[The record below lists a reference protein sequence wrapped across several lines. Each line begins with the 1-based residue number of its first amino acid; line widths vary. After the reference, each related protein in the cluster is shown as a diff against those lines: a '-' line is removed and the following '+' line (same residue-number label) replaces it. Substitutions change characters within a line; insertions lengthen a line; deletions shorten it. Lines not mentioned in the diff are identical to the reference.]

1 MNHEELVHW
10 TLVPSLNVTFGVTGY
25 WGFPHLGFSE
35 SLFCQ
40 VNVAHLPNLLNWP
53 WPMKESTN
61 LMGGL
66 LELGLYTIRQINHI
80 CLFERNSENPNC
92 SCTGCFYCFV
102 RVRNTNDLCPLTKMA
117 TTLFVRL
124 TVISLERDQTPCM
137 FAFYFLKLLSFFRHD
152 FDGNASQHT
161 LISLWIW

>member
-1 MNHEELVHW
+1 MLCSCCTVEGAVVLW
-10 TLVPSLNVTFGVTGY
+10 GVPYIGWAQMCMGLTMAGACAKHQPCY
-25 WGFPHLGFSE
+25 WS
-35 SLFCQ
+35 Q
-40 VNVAHLPNLLNWP
+40 
-53 WPMKESTN
+53 TN

-80 CLFERNSENPNC
+80 CLFEKNSENPNC

-137 FAFYFLKLLSFFRHD
+137 SAFYFLKLLSFFRHD

-161 LISLWIW
+161 LISL